1 MENCSHLSFAV
12 VKMFLPFDILDFVV
26 GHRGDVQKTFCN
38 FSIRNRCLIDKI
50 TIEIFAHCLRD
61 FKCLV

>member
-1 MENCSHLSFAV
+1 M
-12 VKMFLPFDILDFVV
+12 KMFLPFDILDFVV

-38 FSIRNRCLIDKI
+38 FSIRNRFLIDKI